1 VRPDETDV
9 RLHERILAG
18 DDDALAEAYDR
29 WSPLVHT
36 LAVRITDDHGAAEEV
51 TQDVFVQLWERPQTY
66 DPTRGALRSWL
77 CMLARSRALDWMRRR
92 RARIRYHA
100 SAAALL
106 DGPADDVDEAVAWE
120 TAAKAVREAVRA
132 LPEPQREAVLLAYY
146 HGRTY
151 REVARELEIPEGT
164 AKSRLRVALATLANR
179 LTAEGIVERP

>member
-66 DPTRGALRSWL
+66 DPARGALRSWL

-100 SAAALL
+100 SAAALM